1 MAPPG
6 VLNSEGAEAENALA
20 AARRA
25 FDEETTA
32 MELVLLRMQERNQ
45 ELCSDTA
52 ALREQV
58 GVLQQALAEHEHLFR
73 VLRFVLRLREDA
85 LHAASTATT
94 ADTEL
99 TRLREENA
107 ALQGLAC
114 DYAAFSRLRV
124 QVYLLREAEARRA
137 QAPSTFQEWEN
148 RVQELSSLVAD
159 LEKKCRDLLRRVH
172 HGDDSDEMQL
182 IKEEEEEEVEKGDGS
197 KEGVAVKQETAH
209 NGAESDESDDRMDL
223 ESPVKK
229 PRREE
234 GDTKAPT
241 TDALK
246 AEVER
251 LREENARLVR
261 EAEEAR
267 QRAEQ
272 AESDFVGMG
281 EALERSEK
289 ENARLR
295 QSAATASASAATSG
309 AGAAQEQAALE
320 KLRGEKERIERQ
332 HSKLVQTLEDV
343 EKRRAGERAEALKV
357 IAQKAR
363 ELSERDETIA
373 ELRRTQERLLAQLAA
388 VHGDEGSKSTE
399 KPGQS
404 TQEVLQ
410 AIEAM
415 SDSDD
420 DAL

>member
-1 MAPPG
+1 M
-6 VLNSEGAEAENALA
+6 
-20 AARRA
+20 
-25 FDEETTA
+25 
-32 MELVLLRMQERNQ
+32 
-45 ELCSDTA
+45 
-52 ALREQV
+52 
-58 GVLQQALAEHEHLFR
+58 
-73 VLRFVLRLREDA
+73 
-85 LHAASTATT
+85 
-94 ADTEL
+94 
-99 TRLREENA
+99 
-107 ALQGLAC
+107 
-114 DYAAFSRLRV
+114 
-124 QVYLLREAEARRA
+124 
-137 QAPSTFQEWEN
+137 
-148 RVQELSSLVAD
+148 
-159 LEKKCRDLLRRVH
+159 
-172 HGDDSDEMQL
+172 
-182 IKEEEEEEVEKGDGS
+182 
-197 KEGVAVKQETAH
+197 
-209 NGAESDESDDRMDL
+209 
-223 ESPVKK
+223 
-229 PRREE
+229 
-234 GDTKAPT
+234 
-241 TDALK
+241 
-246 AEVER
+246 
-251 LREENARLVR
+251 VR

-295 QSAATASASAATSG
+295 QCAATASTSATASGKG